1 VGLADGV
8 GLDGGVRLAG
18 GGVGIVGAGVS
29 EPPAFLL
36 TQRFN
41 SAS

>member
-1 VGLADGV
+1 VGLAGGV

-29 EPPAFLL
+29 EPPTFLL